1 MNTTNKSESLNATLQ
16 KSNGKYRIV
25 ISYYDEIGKRKQKT
39 FATGLAINGNK
50 RKAEKMAEE
59 KLQEFKSKLKSYQS
73 VDGDVS
79 FSEWCKRFLT
89 YKSEH
94 VRDTTMIGYYANYN
108 AHIKDYFDKIK
119 IKDITPKLINN
130 YIDELSKTLANSSI
144 GCVMTVI
151 SGAFDYAVINEVVSF
166 NPCKFVHKNRNNKTK
181 REQHKRNWTLEEVQK
196 LLEELKNENIY
207 PLVYI
212 SIFYGLRRGELLGLT
227 WDNVNFKK
235 KEFYIRR
242 TVARRSH
249 NQGYEVRNYCKNKSS
264 ERTCTMSDDVFE
276 LLFKLKLQ
284 QEEYKDLLGN
294 KYVVNDYDF
303 VFTKP
308 NGETYTP
315 DGLRQSYIWQLQ
327 KHGFSQNRWHDL
339 RHTAATLMFANGA
352 DVSTVQHAM
361 GHNSPN
367 TTMNIYVHNL
377 DQCNKR
383 AASIM
388 SNILK

>member
-1 MNTTNKSESLNATLQ
+1 
-16 KSNGKYRIV
+16 
-25 ISYYDEIGKRKQKT
+25 
-39 FATGLAINGNK
+39 
-50 RKAEKMAEE
+50 
-59 KLQEFKSKLKSYQS
+59 
-73 VDGDVS
+73 
-79 FSEWCKRFLT
+79 
-89 YKSEH
+89 
-94 VRDTTMIGYYANYN
+94 
-108 AHIKDYFDKIK
+108 
-119 IKDITPKLINN
+119 
-130 YIDELSKTLANSSI
+130 
-144 GCVMTVI
+144 
-151 SGAFDYAVINEVVSF
+151 
-166 NPCKFVHKNRNNKTK
+166 
-181 REQHKRNWTLEEVQK
+181 
-196 LLEELKNENIY
+196 
-207 PLVYI
+207 
-212 SIFYGLRRGELLGLT
+212 
-227 WDNVNFKK
+227 
-235 KEFYIRR
+235 
-242 TVARRSH
+242 
-249 NQGYEVRNYCKNKSS
+249 
-264 ERTCTMSDDVFE
+264 MSDDVFE

-294 KYVVNDYDF
+294 EYVVNDYDF